1 MPIPRPDPGLHFV
14 GGHPG
19 VDFPR
24 ALGRVVQRGCR
35 QASVLISDYGFC
47 FTVFR
52 NKKKSNLQ
60 TDFPHDLKLS
70 VWKYLNCN
78 NSGVGL

>member
-52 NKKKSNLQ
+52 KKKVMTLTLLQ
-60 TDFPHDLKLS
+60 QHNQGIGMRSIDF
-70 VWKYLNCN
+70 WI
-78 NSGVGL
+78 